1 MAQVVVNVNGRPY
14 TMQCNDGEEPHL
26 EELGELL
33 NSEVERIKQAVGQVG
48 DVRLLLMAG
57 LVVADKLA
65 EALKRIEDLE
75 EQRQTVQ
82 ASRNGALRYGQELE
96 ETVVERLDAAARRL
110 ETLAT
115 ESGNASV
122 ASGRASGESGKTRAE
137 PENAKV
143 ESKSSA

>member
-33 NSEVERIKQAVGQVG
+33 DSEVERIKEAVGQVG

-75 EQRQTVQ
+75 EQRQTLQ
-82 ASRNGALRYGQELE
+82 ASRNGALRYGQEVE

-110 ETLAT
+110 EALAM
-115 ESGNASV
+115 
-122 ASGRASGESGKTRAE
+122 ESGKA
-137 PENAKV
+137 AV
-143 ESKSSA
+143 ESGKAAVETGKAAAES

>member
-115 ESGNASV
+115 QSGNAPV
-122 ASGRASGESGKTRAE
+122 ASGRASGESGKTPAE